1 MSSYKETAIDHS
13 ISQNSVNT
21 LFFSQKNVDILQ
33 QGIRYSIYTRTN
45 RTIDNQNERE
55 LRVIMRSIY
64 LQYSRNLPTNIVEQ
78 VKELNSRVLDQ
89 VIPKIIIEMNQY
101 STYLKDASSLPI
113 PLERGESTSSAGTKF
128 LHNKEF

>member
-101 STYLKDASSLPI
+101 TTYLKDASSLPI